1 MARILT
7 SRQSGEP
14 GFGTP
19 RSSWPRLR
27 RPLHPIRAVRTLIK
41 NDPADGITQPEAR
54 TLIGGNGVATPGR
67 GGYKGARQVF
77 QTPQTPPAPGAGL
90 RRIRT
95 PRSGRLTRR

>member
-1 MARILT
+1 MARILS
-7 SRQSGEP
+7 SRQSGQP

-19 RSSWPRLR
+19 KESWPRLR
-27 RPLHPIRAVRTLIK
+27 HPLHPIRAVRTLIK

-54 TLIGGNGVATPGR
+54 NLIGGDGVSTPGR
-67 GGYKGARQVF
+67 GGYKGARRIF
-77 QTPQTPPAPGAGL
+77 QNPLTPPAPNSGL